1 MLCCNN
7 KFNNCLRHGGCTGTV
22 QESSKFVVKE
32 HYSHNMHTPI
42 KTVCIAY
49 GISHAIV
56 TLASIIS
63 IPMLLIGTAGM
74 F

>member
-1 MLCCNN
+1 M
-7 KFNNCLRHGGCTGTV
+7 